1 MKWIGICQDVLR
13 GVRRRSGKTEN
24 WNVGNRLAGKTTI
37 ITGAAQGIGL
47 SIAKCFA
54 LEGARVALADIKSE
68 QGQAAADLLTSE
80 GATAIFEHVDVADP
94 VSVDNMTARVVQRLG
109 PPDVLVNN
117 AGIAVFGDPLSI
129 AATDWQRCFSVD
141 LDGVWHCCRAVLPH
155 LLASGKGD
163 IINIASVHSFK
174 IVPHCFP
181 YPVAKHAVMGL
192 TRALAIEYADRNIRV
207 NAIAPGYIA
216 TDIVERIFADAPDP
230 QALRRETDALH
241 PVKRIGRPE
250 EIAWAAVFLASDE
263 ARFMTAECLLIDGG
277 RSSLFHA

>member
-1 MKWIGICQDVLR
+1 MGH
-13 GVRRRSGKTEN
+13 
-24 WNVGNRLAGKTTI
+24 RLAGKTAI

-47 SIAKCFA
+47 AIAKCFSM
-54 LEGARVALADIKSE
+54 EGARVAVADINVQ
-68 QGQAAADLLTSE
+68 QGQAAAELLTAA
-80 GATAIFEHVDVADP
+80 GATAVFEHVDVADRA
-94 VSVDNMTARVVQRLG
+94 SVDDMTARVVERLG

-117 AGIAVFGDPLSI
+117 AGIAVFRDPLDTTS
-129 AATDWQRCFSVD
+129 ADWRRCFSVD

-155 LLASGKGD
+155 LLTRGWGD

-174 IVPHCFP
+174 IIPHCFP
-181 YPVAKHAVMGL
+181 YPVAKHGVIGL

-216 TDIVERIFADAPDP
+216 TEIVEKIFSDAADP

-263 ARFMTAECLLIDGG
+263 ARFMTAECLVIDGG